1 MFAIANRATPAQQS
15 NMNSRT
21 ADLVSSCNQKLSVIL
36 LFTIQSDIR
45 WAKTVF
51 IVMVVQGLRIIIR
64 YMFGENGWIHHYFL
78 IHNNNKEL
86 EGRLKFLINQKG
98 SVWKQGPR
106 IFKFTSLGKL
116 SSCCNFVFAF
126 CHTTLNWA

>member
-64 YMFGENGWIHHYFL
+64 YMFGENG
-78 IHNNNKEL
+78 
-86 EGRLKFLINQKG
+86 
-98 SVWKQGPR
+98 
-106 IFKFTSLGKL
+106 
-116 SSCCNFVFAF
+116 
-126 CHTTLNWA
+126 

>member
-15 NMNSRT
+15 NMNSLT

-51 IVMVVQGLRIIIR
+51 IVMVVQGLRIIIQ
-64 YMFGENGWIHHYFL
+64 YTFGENG
-78 IHNNNKEL
+78 
-86 EGRLKFLINQKG
+86 
-98 SVWKQGPR
+98 
-106 IFKFTSLGKL
+106 
-116 SSCCNFVFAF
+116 
-126 CHTTLNWA
+126 

>member
-64 YMFGENGWIHHYFL
+64 YTFGENG
-78 IHNNNKEL
+78 
-86 EGRLKFLINQKG
+86 
-98 SVWKQGPR
+98 
-106 IFKFTSLGKL
+106 
-116 SSCCNFVFAF
+116 
-126 CHTTLNWA
+126 